1 MWRDLCDLTSP
12 HSPIP
17 SLCPHFFLLDAS
29 YFMFQQPLGTTHF
42 CNFHLVFFFWWL
54 FMMVSLGYPFTISI
68 WLPSILYN
76 PPWMSP
82 FLDTIPDNPP
92 PRWLILQLW
101 VLLYPMPLLPVLNY
115 NYLLSEYLLC
125 PTSSI
130 LERLKGKKC
139 GIHLCLSIPPITV
152 PGLRI
157 YRVLD
162 GCGLG
167 LGSGGIA
174 MRRLEGWIKV
184 SCTWVGGVELIF
196 DSTD

>member
-1 MWRDLCDLTSP
+1 
-12 HSPIP
+12 
-17 SLCPHFFLLDAS
+17 
-29 YFMFQQPLGTTHF
+29 
-42 CNFHLVFFFWWL
+42 
-54 FMMVSLGYPFTISI
+54 
-68 WLPSILYN
+68 
-76 PPWMSP
+76 MSP
-82 FLDTIPDNPP
+82 FLDSIPDSPP

-125 PTSSI
+125 LTSSI
-130 LERLKGKKC
+130 LELLKGKKC
-139 GIHLCLSIPPITV
+139 GIHLCLSHHCLTIPPITV

-167 LGSGGIA
+167 LGSGCIA